1 MLVTETV
8 LGMAW
13 YTPEAWARLKAIPE
27 ARVDMS
33 YRAYVRNYEAYV
45 RRFAAEGIKVERVA
59 VDVDQM
65 LAWCHRNGY
74 AVDTTGRTIYGSV
87 LAMARDDPRVL
98 DNPIVDNV
106 TRSVQ

>member
-1 MLVTETV
+1 MSANETV
-8 LGMAW
+8 LSMAW

-45 RRFAAEGIKVERVA
+45 RRFVAEGIKVERVA
-59 VDVDQM
+59 VDVDQ
-65 LAWCHRNGY
+65 LAWCHRNDY
-74 AVDTTGRTIYGSV
+74 EINSTGRAIFSTV
-87 LAMARDDPRVL
+87 LTMARDDPRVL